1 MSSREE
7 FNNQLKEAVK
17 SKDQIAV
24 STIRLILAA
33 LKDRDIA
40 AKSKGNTEGISET
53 EIMSLLQSMIKQR
66 NESIRVYR
74 DAGRDELAERE
85 EAEVVVIE
93 KFLPKQLDENEMRT
107 IIDQK
112 IAETGANDIKDMG
125 KVMNAMKTDY
135 AGQMDMSKAG
145 ALVKEKLAS

>member
-24 STIRLILAA
+24 STIRLMLAA

-145 ALVKEKLAS
+145 ALVKEKLG